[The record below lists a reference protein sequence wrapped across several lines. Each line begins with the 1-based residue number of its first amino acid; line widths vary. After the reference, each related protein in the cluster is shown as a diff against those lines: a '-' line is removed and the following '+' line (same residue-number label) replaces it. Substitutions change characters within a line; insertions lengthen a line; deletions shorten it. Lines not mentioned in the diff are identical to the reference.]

1 MLDSADDVEPLR
13 VFHTEKIG
21 AIFQAAGHSYRRPEV
36 TRNLAQILKSLL
48 CHTDDLHWIAA
59 DGDFGADD
67 IRAARKQILPRCVTE
82 DYNWMAPGRGCVFRQ
97 QSPAQRGANAKHLKV
112 VAGDQLPLERMA
124 IQTAIEILNR
134 CYFGESGVVLFELL
148 IFAPGKRVRMT
159 SAIRPGEAVQAI
171 RVAQGNWTK

>member
-1 MLDSADDVEPLR
+1 
-13 VFHTEKIG
+13 
-21 AIFQAAGHSYRRPEV
+21 
-36 TRNLAQILKSLL
+36 
-48 CHTDDLHWIAA
+48 
-59 DGDFGADD
+59 

-82 DYNWMAPGRGCVFRQ
+82 DYNWIAPGSGCVFRQ
-97 QSPAQRGANAKHLKV
+97 QSSAQRGANAKHLKV

-148 IFAPGKRVRMT
+148 IFAPRKRVCMT

-171 RVAQGNWTK
+171 RVAQGNWTKDIRVEERKERRVETQAESDGPCHREDEPGVT